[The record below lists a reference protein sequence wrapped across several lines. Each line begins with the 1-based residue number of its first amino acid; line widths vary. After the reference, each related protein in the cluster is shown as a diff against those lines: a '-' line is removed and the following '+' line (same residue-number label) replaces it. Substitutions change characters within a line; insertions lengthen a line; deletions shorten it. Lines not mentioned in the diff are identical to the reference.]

1 MWKSGESGAFAQRLA
16 GSSDLFQQTRQV
28 HNSINFITAHD
39 GFTLRDLVSYNEKHN
54 WANGENNRDGRNH
67 NYSYNHG
74 VEGIDNVPSAVENG
88 RLLSSIA
95 LLMNLLLA
103 NGTPMLLA
111 GDEFGNSQFGNNN
124 AYCQDNE
131 IAWLKWQDFNPVL
144 FNATKQT
151 IALRKQI
158 ASLQQD
164 CWWSEV
170 NVQWLNT
177 KGEPMTIADWHN
189 QESKALQVLLDNKWL
204 F

>member
-1 MWKSGESGAFAQRLA
+1 MTRFWLWKSGESGAFAQRLA

-111 GDEFGNSQFGNNN
+111 GTNLAILSLVIIMP
-124 AYCQDNE
+124 
-131 IAWLKWQDFNPVL
+131 IAKIMKLL
-144 FNATKQT
+144 G
-151 IALRKQI
+151 
-158 ASLQQD
+158 
-164 CWWSEV
+164 
-170 NVQWLNT
+170 LNG
-177 KGEPMTIADWHN
+177 KILIPYYLMRL
-189 QESKALQVLLDNKWL
+189 SKRLHCENK
-204 F
+204 